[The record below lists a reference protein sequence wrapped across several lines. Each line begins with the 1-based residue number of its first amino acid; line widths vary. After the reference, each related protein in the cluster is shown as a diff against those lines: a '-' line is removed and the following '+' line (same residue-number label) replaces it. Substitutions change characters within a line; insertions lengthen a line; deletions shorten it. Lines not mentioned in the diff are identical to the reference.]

1 MYNMWGEQ
9 VHKPTKRAS
18 DPVLFAPMKINHCRY
33 DSIST
38 FIYSCGPKGGAN
50 SIDRYND
57 IPCEVDEELQ
67 VRSSVIRPF
76 PSLHNSPWIMPSVV
90 C

>member
-1 MYNMWGEQ
+1 MSFR
-9 VHKPTKRAS
+9 PTTQSIHAFIPPHPITPSHHNK
-18 DPVLFAPMKINHCRY
+18 RY

-38 FIYSCGPKGGAN
+38 FIYACGPKGGAN

-67 VRSSVIRPF
+67 VGQSVSQPVR
-76 PSLHNSPWIMPSVV
+76 PSLH
-90 C
+90 